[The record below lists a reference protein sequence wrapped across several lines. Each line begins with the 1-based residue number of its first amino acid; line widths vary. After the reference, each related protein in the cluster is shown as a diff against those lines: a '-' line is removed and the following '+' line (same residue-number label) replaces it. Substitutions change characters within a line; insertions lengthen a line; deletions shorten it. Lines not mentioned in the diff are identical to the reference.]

1 VGIVYSFSLVFVIMT
16 DRFCNIIYET
26 ELKDTFCNI
35 IYETELSLSQFD
47 FYLPKTHGDML

>member
-1 VGIVYSFSLVFVIMT
+1 MT
-16 DRFCNIIYET
+16 DRFCNIICET

-47 FYLPKTHGDML
+47 SELEPFLFYLPKTHGDML